1 VISDIGLRGGS
12 LLVRAL
18 RGAGRDAQLAKPV
31 EALALL
37 ATVAR
42 VAQPAA
48 V

>member
-1 VISDIGLRGGS
+1 LRGGYM
-12 LLVRAL
+12 LVKAL
-18 RGAGRDAQLAKPV
+18 RAAGRDAQLRKPV

-42 VAQPAA
+42 VAQPAG